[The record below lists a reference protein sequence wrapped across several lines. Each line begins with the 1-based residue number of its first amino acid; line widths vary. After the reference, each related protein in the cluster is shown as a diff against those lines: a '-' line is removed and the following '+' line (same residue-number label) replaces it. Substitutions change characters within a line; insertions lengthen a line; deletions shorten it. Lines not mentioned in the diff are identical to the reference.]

1 MARLK
6 LWCNIC
12 QFSLCR
18 SENLK
23 IPEEKKF
30 DIVGHEVF
38 AFFTNKGGR
47 GQCQPQNAIQP
58 ESYNR
63 SMAPQFAVHDHG
75 LLRPRLPWQ
84 VRPLPW
90 LWQVT
95 ARLAPRP
102 SAAPIKVIYKGL
114 LTTKPLEDSDFQF
127 FLQTLY

>member
-1 MARLK
+1 M
-6 LWCNIC
+6 
-12 QFSLCR
+12 
-18 SENLK
+18 E
-23 IPEEKKF
+23 
-30 DIVGHEVF
+30 IVGHEVF
-38 AFFTNKGGR
+38 ACFMSKGGR
-47 GQCQPQNAIQP
+47 GQFRPQNAIQP

-102 SAAPIKVIYKGL
+102 SAAPIKVIYYWGL
-114 LTTKPLEDSDFQF
+114 KTKPLQIVIAEVNGDIFSPHYSDMF
-127 FLQTLY
+127 FRCFLTKYDRICAA